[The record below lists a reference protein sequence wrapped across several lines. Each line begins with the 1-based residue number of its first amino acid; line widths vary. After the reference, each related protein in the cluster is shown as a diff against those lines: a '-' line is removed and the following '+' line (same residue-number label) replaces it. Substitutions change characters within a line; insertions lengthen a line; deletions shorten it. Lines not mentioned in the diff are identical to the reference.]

1 MAGDPLYDEKRDNNN
16 KQTKYLTFFCMLNH
30 KDNTTFIRT
39 FSIDKE
45 SSKKFLRN
53 NKETLDF
60 QKSVRT
66 LWATQM
72 IFIYYY

>member
-1 MAGDPLYDEKRDNNN
+1 
-16 KQTKYLTFFCMLNH
+16 MLNH

-45 SSKKFLRN
+45 SSEKFLRN

-66 LWATQM
+66 L
-72 IFIYYY
+72 